1 MRATRKA
8 RYGRKHRP
16 LRNLFIALLSTLVV
30 VAQFSNFSIGKA
42 QADETA
48 SHPFF
53 DSVLVTDH
61 NNQEVDLEKTDSN
74 PLVTGDA
81 VHLEYNW
88 SQKEGAALSPDK
100 EITVQVP
107 KELKIDK
114 EISGDVTNGDQ
125 VIGTYKVVAS
135 DNSTDANKLT
145 VHFNDQAKE
154 LTSATGKIKFDAT
167 FAAQIDKNTTKL
179 ELPFDL
185 GENQVQKLEA
195 PVKAASTDNA
205 ASSEQDENSASA
217 DDGQK
222 QSDAA
227 SEPAKEETKAP
238 DSSNEQ
244 AKQDDGSS
252 VESSKP
258 EAKDDETGKSS
269 EQKIERGFSSL
280 ATTQAPKKIT
290 QNILTGVTLTDKD
303 GKPFDEDNPANT
315 DDPANINF
323 TWAIPEDLGAT
334 INAGDTYE
342 FDLSSIFKM
351 HNEVSGAL
359 GDYGTFTV
367 DTNGHVVMTFNDQV
381 KENSNVH
388 GTLFVNTEFD
398 EKEITGPVDQ
408 TITFPVN
415 SDSPIVTVHFKPD
428 VEKTIEKK
436 GSFDRGQNPSKVTW
450 TVDVNKELAG
460 VTDAKVTENWPSGI
474 NFNSVKVYKL
484 DVDVQ
489 GNVTQGDELTSG
501 YSVDSNG
508 NVTFDGTIQSAYR
521 LVYQT
526 TIDNSVKPDD
536 GGTVNFDN
544 VATFS
549 GKDFPGIDAE
559 ASVTANYGK
568 TVEKSKTS
576 YDGDSQTFGWQ
587 INYNFGEKEIAQK
600 DATITD
606 NFNSADLQ
614 LVDGLNVQKVD
625 SFDGTTPKLGDNL
638 KEGTDYTLEKT
649 STGFTIHFNDKV
661 TSAYVITYQTK
672 VKDDVVIDNP
682 TDFKNDVTT
691 GTGSN
696 GGSGGQATQQNITK
710 GYSNINYAAKTV
722 NWNLTINKNKYEMN
736 DWKLDDTF
744 TSGGLSYVSDSLKI
758 LDTDKNNYQLV
769 KDKDYT
775 LTLKP
780 DNKGFNI
787 AFIGDY
793 AKTSSK
799 FTISYTT
806 HFNVDFSN
814 QKNVKNSAT
823 ATWTDQYGKGHTNDA
838 SADFNANNQT
848 QFNGFKNGSYNA
860 VDKVITW
867 KVGVNYNGEKA
878 NKASIT
884 DPITGN
890 QKFVSG
896 SVIVK
901 SYTINSGGSI
911 KEGNP
916 LDPSKY
922 EITEPYGDNKT
933 LTVKFK
939 TDADDTNQYMV
950 EFKTSLDGLVV
961 NGASSYTNIATYHNE
976 GHPDRQITGTV
987 SITNGGTLATKNGT
1001 QSGNYV
1007 NWFVNVNPSQSAL
1020 DDVTVTDDPS
1030 DNQILDENSFHV
1042 YEAKYDGG
1050 GAISENGNLVP
1061 NTDKELQRDK
1071 DYTLT
1076 ITTDNATGK
1085 QQFVLKFIGAYKHID
1100 RAFAVQYRSVINIAG
1115 SSDDVTNKVNISGD
1129 NVQTVTQDTTQK
1141 ITVAISTGGGSATG
1155 QKGTLRILKN
1165 DTLGQILPGATFE
1178 LWSQD
1183 NKQLLR
1189 TGTTADDGT
1198 LTFGNIRYGDYVLK
1212 EVQAPSGYTISDALV
1227 AGISVRINANS
1238 TTDGVYTTVVD
1249 QQNKVTLLKKD
1260 ADGNVLPGATF
1271 KLEQSIGGVYVPYN
1285 YGSDIKSGSDGKVV
1299 LTGLPVGSY
1308 RLTETSAPS
1317 GYLINTKSIEFT
1329 VTKNANNQLPDVN
1342 AGTLTDYQGSAKLTK
1357 TDSDGHGLKDAVFS
1371 IVDKDGK
1378 TVQDGLTSD
1387 SEGIVQSKETLAPGT
1402 YFFVETKAP
1411 EGYLINTK
1419 KIKFTI
1425 TGSALEK
1432 PTVVTAGEAIN
1443 YKGSVELKKVDQD
1456 GNGLEGAEF
1465 KIVDAD
1471 GKTIQENLKSDADGL
1486 ITAKD
1491 LAPGNYQFI
1500 ETKAPDG
1507 YVLNTDKIDFTI
1519 KDSAKNEPKTIN
1531 AGKAKNYKGSAVL
1544 KKVDK
1549 EGNPLKGATF
1559 KVVYENGETVPGQG
1573 KLISNLGGKVKAED
1587 LAPGTYYFVETKAPK
1602 GYVLNTDKIKFEIK
1616 NEAAGQPVAVKVG
1629 KLKNFTGS
1637 AILKKIDKNGN
1648 PLKGATFKVVY
1659 ENGKTVPG
1667 QGKLISNSQ
1676 GKVTAENLAPGKYFF
1691 VETKAPHGYVLNKTK
1706 IAFEIKDEAS
1716 GKPVVV
1722 KAGKL
1727 KNYKGSVELTK
1738 VDPSGKGLKGA
1749 EFKIINSKERQ
1760 VGKIVTSDENGKVS
1774 AKGLKPGKY
1783 SFVETKAPEGY
1794 LLNNEKID
1802 FEIPRT
1808 ALGKPVT
1815 VKAPNAINYQGS
1827 AELIKVDPNGNGLEG
1842 AEFKIVD
1849 ANGKVVQD
1857 NLKSDQNGKVTAENL
1872 DPGKYSFV
1880 ETKAP
1885 NGYILNS
1892 QPITF
1897 EIKGSAQGKP
1907 EIVKTDKA
1915 VNYKGS
1921 VELTKVDSDG
1931 NGLEGAEFKIVDAD
1945 GKTVQENLKSDEN
1958 GKVTAENLKPGK
1970 YSFVET
1976 KAPEGYLINSEK
1988 IEFTIS
1994 DQAEGVPTVV
2004 KAADAVNYQGTV
2016 ELQKT
2021 DSDGNGLEG
2030 AVFNLLDKDGK
2041 VVREGLTS
2049 NADGLIK
2056 VDGLAPGEYQFVETK
2071 APNGYLLNASPKA
2084 FTIQA
2089 DSSGEPATVK
2099 LTKTNDVNSVILTK
2113 VDKNDQDAVLKGAE
2127 FKLVNSNGDVVTK
2140 DASGNKLKDIWTTN
2154 ENGQFTVN
2162 NLPEGD
2168 YQFIETKAPANYD
2181 LDTTPL
2187 PFKVTRTDHK
2197 AVEITATNKLTPGD
2211 VKLTKVDAN
2220 DKDAVLQGAEFKLQ
2234 DSKGNPVAKDSNGKD
2249 LPAIWTTD
2257 EHGEF
2262 TVKGL
2267 APGDYQFIEVKAPQG
2282 YQLDGTPIPF
2292 SIAKGQEKPV
2302 EITALNKAIPVID
2315 RGVDAEQQSG
2325 GSPKSE
2331 PTAKPQTGAKIERG
2345 QLGLEETSAPK
2356 NKKNLPTTG
2365 DTNDLLTM
2373 LIGIMLLLGGGSIA
2387 ALSRRKKD

>member
-8 RYGRKHRP
+8 RFGRKHRP
-16 LRNLFIALLSTLVV
+16 IRNLFVALLSALVV
-30 VAQFSNFSIGKA
+30 MAQFSNFSIGRA
-42 QADETA
+42 QADEAA
-48 SHPFF
+48 SHPLF

-74 PLVTGDA
+74 PLTTGDA
-81 VHLEYNW
+81 VHLEYSW
-88 SQKEGAALSPDK
+88 SQKEGVTLNPDK
-100 EITVQVP
+100 EISIQVP

-125 VIGTYKVVAS
+125 VIGTYKVAAS
-135 DNSTDANKLT
+135 DDTTDSNKLT
-145 VHFNDQAKE
+145 IDFNDQAKD
-154 LTSATGKIKFDAT
+154 LTNASGKIKFDAA
-167 FAAQIDKNTTKL
+167 FAAQIDKDTTKL

-185 GENQVQKLEA
+185 GENQVQKLEV
-195 PVKAASTDNA
+195 PVKAAGTDSA
-205 ASSEQDENSASA
+205 ATSDQDESSASA

-222 QSDAA
+222 QPDAA

-238 DSSNEQ
+238 DSSTDQ
-244 AKQDDGSS
+244 AKQVDSSS
-252 VESSKP
+252 VELSKP
-258 EAKDDETGKSS
+258 EAKADEPSKDS

-280 ATTQAPKKIT
+280 AQTAAPKKIT

-303 GKPFDEDNPANT
+303 GRPYDQDNPANT

-323 TWAIPEDLGAT
+323 TWAIPNDLGAT

-342 FDLSSIFKM
+342 FDLPDVFKM
-351 HNEVSGAL
+351 QNDINGTL

-367 DTNGHVVMTFNDQV
+367 DMNGHVVMTFNDQV

-388 GTLFVNTEFD
+388 GTLYVNTEFD

-408 TITFPVN
+408 QIKFPVN

-428 VEKTIEKK
+428 VKSTIEKQ

-450 TVDVNKELAG
+450 TVDVNKELAK
-460 VTDAKVTENWPSGI
+460 VTNAKVTENWPSGI

-508 NVTFDGTIQSAYR
+508 NVIFDGTIQSAYR

-549 GKDFPGIDAE
+549 GKDFPGIDGE
-559 ASVTANYGK
+559 ASLTANYGK
-568 TVEKSKTS
+568 TVEKSNTG
-576 YDGDSQTFGWQ
+576 YDGDSQTFSWQ

-614 LVDGLNVQKVD
+614 LVDGLKIQKVD
-625 SFDGTTPKLGDNL
+625 SFDGTTPKLGDTL

-672 VKDDVVIDNP
+672 VKDGVIIENP
-682 TDFKNDVTT
+682 TKYKNDVNT
-691 GTGSN
+691 GTGSS
-696 GGSGGQATQQNITK
+696 GGSTGEATQQNITK
-710 GYSNINYAAKTV
+710 TIDSSKDVNYTDKTAT
-722 NWNLTINKNKYEMN
+722 WHLTINKNKYEMN

-744 TSGGLSYVSDSLKI
+744 VSGTQSLVAGSLKI
-758 LDTDKNNYQLV
+758 HDETNDKDLTEGE
-769 KDKDYT
+769 DYT
-775 LTLKP
+775 LETK
-780 DNKGFNI
+780 DNNAGFKI
-787 AFIGDY
+787 AFIGDDY

-799 FTISYTT
+799 FTISYST

-823 ATWTDQYGKGHTNDA
+823 ATWTDQYGNDRTNDA
-838 SADFNANNQT
+838 SADFDVNNQT
-848 QFNGFKNGSYNA
+848 QFNGFKNGTYNA
-860 VDKVITW
+860 VNKVITW

-878 NKASIT
+878 NHASIT

-896 SVIVK
+896 SVVVK

-911 KEGNP
+911 KEGSE

-922 EITEPYGDNKT
+922 EVTEPSADNNKT

-939 TDADDTNQYMV
+939 TGVDDTNQYMV
-950 EFKTSLDGLVV
+950 VFKTSLDGLVV

-987 SITNGGTLATKNGT
+987 SITNGGKLVTKNGA

-1042 YEAKYDGG
+1042 YEAKYDSS
-1050 GAISENGNLVP
+1050 GATITNGNLDP
-1061 NTDKELQRDK
+1061 NTDKELKRDK

-1076 ITTDNATGK
+1076 ITTDNVTGK
-1085 QQFVLKFIGAYKHID
+1085 QQFVLKFIGDYQHID
-1100 RAFAVQYRSVINIAG
+1100 RAYAVQYRSIINIAG
-1115 SSDDVTNKVNISGD
+1115 SSDDVTNQVKISGD
-1129 NVQTVTQDTTQK
+1129 NVQTVIQDTTQK
-1141 ITVAISTGGGSATG
+1141 IPVAISTGGGSATG
-1155 QKGTLRILKN
+1155 VKGTLRILKN
-1165 DTLGQILPGATFE
+1165 GELGQILPGAVFE
-1178 LWSQD
+1178 LWDKD
-1183 NKQLLR
+1183 NTQLLR
-1189 TGTTADDGT
+1189 TGTTDATGT

-1212 EVQAPSGYTISDALV
+1212 EVQAPNGYTISDALV
-1227 AGISVRINANS
+1227 AGIPVAINADS
-1238 TTDGVYTTVVD
+1238 TLDGTYTTIVD
-1249 QQNKVTLLKKD
+1249 KQNKVTLTKQD
-1260 ADGNVLPGATF
+1260 ADGKLLPGATF
-1271 KLEQSIGGVYVPYN
+1271 KLEQSIGGVYVPYD
-1285 YGSDIKSGSDGKVV
+1285 YGSDITSGSDGKVV
-1299 LTGLPVGSY
+1299 LTGLPAGNY
-1308 RLTETSAPS
+1308 HLTETQAPS
-1317 GYLINTKSIEFT
+1317 GYLINTKTIEFT

-1357 TDSDGHGLKDAVFS
+1357 TDSEGHGLKDAIFS
-1371 IVDKDGK
+1371 IVDKDGN
-1378 TVQDGLTSD
+1378 TVQEGLTSD
-1387 SEGIVQSKETLAPGT
+1387 KDGIVQSKETLAPGK
-1402 YFFVETKAP
+1402 YYFVETKAP
-1411 EGYLINTK
+1411 DGYLINTK
-1419 KIKFTI
+1419 KIGFKI
-1425 TGSALEK
+1425 VKEALEK
-1432 PTVVTAGEAIN
+1432 PTIVTAEYAIN
-1443 YKGSVELKKVDQD
+1443 YKGSVVLKKIDKD

-1465 KIVDAD
+1465 KIIDTD
-1471 GKTIQENLKSDADGL
+1471 GKLIQENLKSNADGIVQADGL
-1486 ITAKD
+1486 
-1491 LAPGNYQFI
+1491 APGSYQFV
-1500 ETKAPDG
+1500 ETKAPTG

-1519 KDSAKNEPKTIN
+1519 KDSAKNEPKAVN

-1544 KKVDK
+1544 KKIDK
-1549 EGNPLKGATF
+1549 KGDPLKGAIF
-1559 KVVYENGETVPGQG
+1559 NVVAEDGTTIIKEGL
-1573 KLISNLGGKVKAED
+1573 KSNNAGIVKAED
-1587 LAPGTYYFVETKAPK
+1587 LEPGTYYFVETKAPK

-1616 NEAAGQPVAVKVG
+1616 DEAAGQPAAVKVG
-1629 KLKNFTGS
+1629 KLKNFTGT
-1637 AILKKIDKNGN
+1637 AILKKVDKKGNG
-1648 PLKGATFKVVY
+1648 LEGAVFNVVKDDG
-1659 ENGKTVPG
+1659 ETIIQK
-1667 QGKLISNSQ
+1667 KLISGAD
-1676 GKVTAENLAPGKYFF
+1676 GKVKAENLAPGKYFF
-1691 VETKAPHGYVLNKTK
+1691 VETKAPKGYVLNETK

-1749 EFKIINSKERQ
+1749 EFKIIKAKAKGKAVRQ
-1760 VGKIVTSDENGKVS
+1760 HLTSDENGKVS
-1774 AKGLKPGKY
+1774 ANGLKPGKY

-1794 LLNNEKID
+1794 LLNDETID
-1802 FEIPRT
+1802 FEIPKT

-1815 VKAPNAINYQGS
+1815 VKAPDAINYQGS
-1827 AELIKVDPNGNGLEG
+1827 VELTKVDSNGNGLEG

-1849 ANGKVVQD
+1849 ADSNPVQEH
-1857 NLKSDQNGKVTAENL
+1857 LKSDKDGKVTAENL
-1872 DPGKYSFV
+1872 KPGKYSFE

-1885 NGYILNS
+1885 EGYVLNKTK
-1892 QPITF
+1892 IDF
-1897 EIKGSAQGKP
+1897 EIADHAKGVPTVITAGN
-1907 EIVKTDKA
+1907 A

-1931 NGLEGAEFKIVDAD
+1931 NGLEGA
-1945 GKTVQENLKSDEN
+1945 
-1958 GKVTAENLKPGK
+1958 
-1970 YSFVET
+1970 
-1976 KAPEGYLINSEK
+1976 
-1988 IEFTIS
+1988 
-1994 DQAEGVPTVV
+1994 
-2004 KAADAVNYQGTV
+2004 
-2016 ELQKT
+2016 
-2021 DSDGNGLEG
+2021 
-2030 AVFNLLDKDGK
+2030 VFNLVDKDGK
-2041 VVREGLTS
+2041 VVHEGLTS

-2056 VDGLAPGEYQFVETK
+2056 ADGLAPGDYQFVETK
-2071 APNGYLLNASPKA
+2071 APNGYLLDASPKT
-2084 FTIQA
+2084 FTIQSE
-2089 DSSGEPATVK
+2089 DQGKPAVVK

-2113 VDKNDQDAVLKGAE
+2113 TDKNDQDAVLKGAE
-2127 FKLVNSNGDVVTK
+2127 FKLVDSNGNVVTK
-2140 DASGNKLKDIWTTN
+2140 DASGNKLKDVWTTD
-2154 ENGQFTVN
+2154 ENGQFTVS

-2181 LDTTPL
+2181 LDTTPI
-2187 PFKVTRTDHK
+2187 PFKITRTDKK
-2197 AVEITATNKLTPGD
+2197 AIEITATNKLTPGD

-2220 DKDAVLQGAEFKLQ
+2220 DKDTVLQGAEFKLQ
-2234 DSKGNPVAKDSNGKD
+2234 DSKGNPVTKDSDGKD
-2249 LPAIWTTD
+2249 LPEIWTTD
-2257 EHGEF
+2257 DQGEF
-2262 TVKGL
+2262 IVKGL
-2267 APGDYQFIEVKAPQG
+2267 APEDYQFIEVKAPKG
-2282 YQLDGTPIPF
+2282 YQLDATPIPF
-2292 SIAKGQEKPV
+2292 TVAKGQSKPV
-2302 EITALNKAIPVID
+2302 EITALNKAIPVLD

-2325 GSPKSE
+2325 GTPKSE
-2331 PTAKPQTGAKIERG
+2331 PTVKPQIGAKLERG
-2345 QLGLEETSAPK
+2345 QLGLEETSVPK
-2356 NKKNLPTTG
+2356 NNKNLPTTG

-2387 ALSRRKKD
+2387 ALSRRKHD

>member
-30 VAQFSNFSIGKA
+30 AAQFSNFSIGRA
-42 QADETA
+42 HADEA
-48 SHPFF
+48 AGHPFF
-53 DSVLVTDH
+53 DSVRVTDH
-61 NNQEVDLEKTDSN
+61 NNQEVDLAKTDSN

-81 VHLEYNW
+81 VHLEYSW
-88 SQKEGAALSPDK
+88 SQKEGVTLSPDK

-107 KELKIDK
+107 NELKLDK

-125 VIGTYKVVAS
+125 VIGTYKVASS
-135 DNSTDANKLT
+135 DNTTDANKLT
-145 VHFNDQAKE
+145 IHFNDQAKD
-154 LTSATGKIKFDAT
+154 LTNATGKIKFDAT
-167 FAAQIDKNTTKL
+167 FAAQIDKDTTKL

-185 GENQVQKLEA
+185 GENQVQKLEV
-195 PVKAASTDNA
+195 PVKVAETGSTATTD
-205 ASSEQDENSASA
+205 QDGSSASA

-227 SEPAKEETKAP
+227 SESAKEETQTP
-238 DSSNEQ
+238 DSSAEQ

-252 VESSKP
+252 VEPSKP
-258 EAKDDETGKSS
+258 VAKADEGTKGS

-280 ATTQAPKKIT
+280 ATTQAPQKIT

-303 GKPFDEDNPANT
+303 GKPFNADHPANT

-323 TWAIPEDLGAT
+323 TWAIPDDLGAT

-342 FDLSSIFKM
+342 FDLPSIFKM
-351 HNEVSGAL
+351 HNEVSGNL
-359 GDYGTFTV
+359 DDYGTFTV
-367 DTNGHVVMTFNDQV
+367 DTNGHVIMTFNDQV
-381 KENSNVH
+381 KENSDVH

-398 EKEITGPVDQ
+398 EKGITGSVDQ
-408 TITFPVN
+408 QVKFPVN

-428 VEKTIEKK
+428 VKSTIEKN
-436 GSFDRGQNPSKVTW
+436 GSFDKGQNPSKVTW
-450 TVDVNKELAG
+450 TVDVNKELAK
-460 VTDAKVTENWPSGI
+460 VTNAKVTENWPSGI
-474 NFNSVKVYKL
+474 NFNAVKVYKL

-489 GNVTQGDELTSG
+489 GNVTPGDELTSG

-549 GKDFPGIDAE
+549 GKDFPGIDGN
-559 ASVTANYGK
+559 ASLTANYGK

-587 INYNFGEKEIAQK
+587 INYNFGEKEIAK
-600 DATITD
+600 DKAAITD

-614 LVDGLNVQKVD
+614 LVDGLKVQKVN
-625 SFDGTTPKLGDNL
+625 SFDGTTPKLGDTL

-672 VKDDVVIDNP
+672 VKDGVVIDNP
-682 TDFKNDVTT
+682 TTFKNDVTT

-696 GGSGGQATQQNITK
+696 GSSGGQATQQNITK
-710 GYSNINYAAKTV
+710 GFSNVDYNKKTV
-722 NWNLTINKNKYEMN
+722 DWNLTINKNKYEMN

-744 TSGGLSYVSDSLKI
+744 TSGGLSYLSDSLKI
-758 LDTDKNNYQLV
+758 LDTDKNNYPLV

-823 ATWTDQYGKGHTNDA
+823 ATWTDQYGKDHTNDA
-838 SADFNANNQT
+838 SADFNVNGQT

-878 NKASIT
+878 NNASIT

-890 QKFVSG
+890 QKFVTG
-896 SVIVK
+896 SVVVR
-901 SYTINSGGSI
+901 SYTINSNGSI

-922 EITEPYGDNKT
+922 EVTEPSAANNKT

-976 GHPDRQITGTV
+976 GHPDRQIKGTV
-987 SITNGGTLATKNGT
+987 SITNGGTLVTKNGA

-1007 NWFVNVNPSQSAL
+1007 NWYVNVNPSQSAL

-1030 DNQILDENSFHV
+1030 DNQILDENSFKV
-1042 YEAKYDGG
+1042 YEAKYDGS
-1050 GAISENGNLVP
+1050 GAISKDGNLVP
-1061 NTDKELQRDK
+1061 NTDKELQRGK

-1076 ITTDNATGK
+1076 VTTDNTTGK
-1085 QQFVLKFIGAYKHID
+1085 QQFVLKFIGNYKHID
-1100 RAFAVQYRSVINIAG
+1100 RAYAVQYRSVINIAG
-1115 SSDDVTNKVNISGD
+1115 SSDKVTNQVKISGD
-1129 NVQTVTQDTTQK
+1129 NVQTVTQDTTQT

-1155 QKGTLRILKN
+1155 KKGTLRILKN
-1165 DTLGQILPGATFE
+1165 GELGQILPGAAFE

-1189 TGTTADDGT
+1189 KGTTDATGT
-1198 LTFGNIRYGDYVLK
+1198 LTFGNIRYGDYLLK
-1212 EVQAPSGYTISDALV
+1212 EVQAPNGYTISDALV
-1227 AGISVRINANS
+1227 AGIPVKINADS
-1238 TTDGVYTTVVD
+1238 TADGTYTTIVD
-1249 QQNKVTLLKKD
+1249 EQNKVTLTKKD
-1260 ADGNVLPGATF
+1260 ADGKLLPGAIF
-1271 KLEQSIGGVYVPYN
+1271 KLESKIGDQFLPYN
-1285 YGSDIKSGSDGKVV
+1285 YGKEIKSGSDGKVV
-1299 LTGLPVGSY
+1299 LTGLPAGTY
-1308 RLTETSAPS
+1308 RLTEAQAPS

-1342 AGTLTDYQGSAKLTK
+1342 AGTLTDYQGSAKLIK
-1357 TDSDGHGLKDAVFS
+1357 TDKDGHGLEGAVFS

-1378 TVQDGLTSD
+1378 TVQEGLTSD
-1387 SEGIVQSKETLAPGT
+1387 KGGIVQSKETLAPGS

-1411 EGYLINTK
+1411 AGYLINTE

-1425 TGSALEK
+1425 AGSALEK
-1432 PTVVTAGEAIN
+1432 PTVATAGEAVN
-1443 YKGSVELKKVDQD
+1443 YKGSVELKKVD
-1456 GNGLEGAEF
+1456 
-1465 KIVDAD
+1465 
-1471 GKTIQENLKSDADGL
+1471 
-1486 ITAKD
+1486 
-1491 LAPGNYQFI
+1491 
-1500 ETKAPDG
+1500 
-1507 YVLNTDKIDFTI
+1507 
-1519 KDSAKNEPKTIN
+1519 KDS
-1531 AGKAKNYKGSAVL
+1531 
-1544 KKVDK
+1544 
-1549 EGNPLKGATF
+1549 
-1559 KVVYENGETVPGQG
+1559 
-1573 KLISNLGGKVKAED
+1573 
-1587 LAPGTYYFVETKAPK
+1587 
-1602 GYVLNTDKIKFEIK
+1602 
-1616 NEAAGQPVAVKVG
+1616 
-1629 KLKNFTGS
+1629 
-1637 AILKKIDKNGN
+1637 
-1648 PLKGATFKVVY
+1648 
-1659 ENGKTVPG
+1659 
-1667 QGKLISNSQ
+1667 
-1676 GKVTAENLAPGKYFF
+1676 
-1691 VETKAPHGYVLNKTK
+1691 
-1706 IAFEIKDEAS
+1706 
-1716 GKPVVV
+1716 
-1722 KAGKL
+1722 
-1727 KNYKGSVELTK
+1727 
-1738 VDPSGKGLKGA
+1738 
-1749 EFKIINSKERQ
+1749 
-1760 VGKIVTSDENGKVS
+1760 
-1774 AKGLKPGKY
+1774 
-1783 SFVETKAPEGY
+1783 
-1794 LLNNEKID
+1794 
-1802 FEIPRT
+1802 
-1808 ALGKPVT
+1808 
-1815 VKAPNAINYQGS
+1815 
-1827 AELIKVDPNGNGLEG
+1827 
-1842 AEFKIVD
+1842 
-1849 ANGKVVQD
+1849 
-1857 NLKSDQNGKVTAENL
+1857 
-1872 DPGKYSFV
+1872 
-1880 ETKAP
+1880 
-1885 NGYILNS
+1885 
-1892 QPITF
+1892 
-1897 EIKGSAQGKP
+1897 
-1907 EIVKTDKA
+1907 
-1915 VNYKGS
+1915 
-1921 VELTKVDSDG
+1921 

-1958 GKVTAENLKPGK
+1958 GKVTAENLEPGK

-1976 KAPEGYLINSEK
+1976 KAPEGYLLNTNQID
-1988 IEFTIS
+1988 FTIS
-1994 DQAEGVPTVV
+1994 DHAAGKPETIKAPDAVNYKGSAVFTKVDKDGNGLEGASFKIVDANGKTVQDQLKSDKDGKVTAENLKPGKYSFVETKAPEDYVLNTDKIDFEIADHASGEPKAVVASNAVNYKGSAELKKVDPDGNGLEGAVFKIVDANGKTIQENLKSDKVGKVTAENLKPGQYSFVETKAPDGYLLNTNAIDFTIKNEAAGAPVLV
-2004 KAADAVNYQGTV
+2004 KAPDAVNYQGTV
-2016 ELQKT
+2016 ELTKT
-2021 DSDGNGLEG
+2021 DAVGNGLEGAEFKIIDANGKTVQEKLKSDKGGKIKAENLKPGQYSFVETKAPDGYLLNTDKIDFTIHDEAAGKPIIVKAPDAVNYKGSAELTKVDPNGKGLQGAEFKIIDQDGKTVQDQLKSDKDGKVTAEGLAPGDYSFVETKAPEGYLINSDKIAFTISDQAKGTPTVVKADEAVNYKGSAELKKVDQDGKGLEG

-2056 VDGLAPGEYQFVETK
+2056 ADRLAPGDYQFVETK
-2071 APNGYLLNASPKA
+2071 APNGYLLDASPKT
-2084 FTIQA
+2084 FTIQS
-2089 DSSGEPATVK
+2089 DDQGEPAVVK

-2127 FKLVNSNGDVVTK
+2127 FKLVDSNGDVVTK
-2140 DASGNKLKDIWTTN
+2140 DASGNKLKDIWTTD
-2154 ENGQFTVN
+2154 ENGQFTVS

-2168 YQFIETKAPANYD
+2168 YQFIETRAPANYD
-2181 LDTTPL
+2181 LDTTPI
-2187 PFKVTRTDHK
+2187 PFKVTRADQK
-2197 AVEITATNKLTPGD
+2197 AIEITATNKLTPGD

-2234 DSKGNPVAKDSNGKD
+2234 DSKGNPVTKDSDGKD
-2249 LPAIWTTD
+2249 LPEIWTTD

-2262 TVKGL
+2262 IVKGL
-2267 APGDYQFIEVKAPQG
+2267 APGDYQFVEVKAPKG
-2282 YQLDGTPIPF
+2282 YQLDATPIPF
-2292 SIAKGQEKPV
+2292 TVAKGQTKPV
-2302 EITALNKAIPVID
+2302 EITALNKAIPVIG

-2325 GSPKSE
+2325 GTPKSE
-2331 PTAKPQTGAKIERG
+2331 PTVKPQTGAKIERG

-2356 NKKNLPTTG
+2356 NNKHLPTTG

-2387 ALSRRKKD
+2387 ALSRRKHD